1 MISINDFQKV
11 DIHVGEIISVS
22 LIPEGEY
29 STHKLE
35 IDFGSEI
42 GIKKSCA
49 RLINYSLDE
58 LKGRVIIAVTN
69 LEPRQIGKNISEVL
83 VVGVPDDKNECL
95 LLDVNNN
102 AKLGAR
108 VY

>member
-1 MISINDFQKV
+1 MISIDDFSRVDLKV
-11 DIHVGEIISVS
+11 GRIISVS
-22 LIPEGEY
+22 LIPDAKF

-35 IDFGSEI
+35 VDFGSEI

-58 LKGRVIIAVTN
+58 LKNKLVVGVTN

-83 VVGVPDDKNECL
+83 VIGVPDDKGECL
-95 LLDVNNN
+95 LLDVNNYV
-102 AKLGAR
+102 KLGAR